1 MLLFLNFLLGLIRI
15 LAADGGSHWTYEG
28 PHGQDHWPA
37 TYPECGGNAQSPI
50 DIQTERV
57 PFDSELP
64 VLKPHGYDQPGTE
77 PLSLHNNGHTV
88 QLSLPPTLYLGG
100 LPRNYVAAQLHLHWG
115 RKGQPGGSEHQ
126 VNSEATAA
134 EVGENQSPAYE
145 HILSHLETIRY
156 RGQTTLVPPFDVRG
170 LLPPELG
177 EYYRYN
183 GSLTTPPCYQSVLWT
198 VFHRKAQISMGQLE
212 KLQETLF
219 STEKDSPSQLLVQN
233 YRAPQPLNHRLVVAS
248 FIPEGAFYST
258 GEMVGLGLGILFGCL
273 FLLLAGYF
281 IARKI
286 RRNRLGEQKNVVF
299 TSSRRATTDE

>member
-1 MLLFLNFLLGLIRI
+1 MLLFLNLLLELVRI
-15 LAADGGSHWTYEG
+15 LAADGGSHWTYE
-28 PHGQDHWPA
+28 
-37 TYPECGGNAQSPI
+37 
-50 DIQTERV
+50 
-57 PFDSELP
+57 
-64 VLKPHGYDQPGTE
+64 
-77 PLSLHNNGHTV
+77 V

-134 EVGENQSPAYE
+134 ELHIVHYDADSFNNLNEAAQKPQGLAVLGILIEVGENQSPAYE

-156 RGQTTLVPPFDVRG
+156 KGQSTLVPPFNVGG

-183 GSLTTPPCYQSVLWT
+183 GSLTTPPCYQSVIWT
-198 VFHRKAQISMGQLE
+198 VFRRKAQISMEQLE

-219 STEKDSPSQLLVQN
+219 TTEENSPSQLLVQN

-248 FIPEGAFYST
+248 FIPEGALYST

-286 RRNRLGEQKNVVF
+286 RRNRLGEQKSVVF